1 VTRRSSR
8 ELEFAWVKVADSEA
22 EVPVVQ
28 PGAEMRVLLPED
40 DLFTVM
46 AEKLSG
52 SGAQVRRVRYLLED
66 ETIALERGRLTALS
80 RVTRLGRPYRGTH
93 TELTGTAAAAARDAF
108 DVLWETHSPAAGPGS
123 PGVPTEAVVPAE
135 LLPFLPFSSL
145 NPAQAQ
151 ALPQILEHDENL
163 LVVAPTGAG
172 KTVIGMTAALRAVV
186 QQRRKAAWLVPQ
198 RSLTDEL
205 DRELAGW
212 RRAGLRVER
221 LSGEHAVDI
230 ERIHEADLWVATTEK
245 FEAICRASAFRE
257 SLAGVGALVVDEI
270 HMLGDTERGAVLEAL
285 LARIRDGGADTRIVG
300 LSATVS
306 NAEEI
311 AEWLRAKLLRC
322 AWRPSRLT
330 WQLPSVPASSDFAV
344 TEAAR
349 TRLATAITGLVTG
362 DGGSVLVFCGSKRNV
377 RRTALVIAASRGVDV
392 SGVRPD
398 DLERLQRVCDEGRI
412 GLHYQGWEHRRAAE
426 QAFRQRELD
435 VLVATTTVAA
445 GVNLPARAVVVQDTQ
460 VGLNALDVATVQQ
473 MFGRAGRVGTGEDE
487 GWAFL
492 IVDERERAEWQS
504 KLVAGHT
511 VRSRIQA
518 GLPEHVL
525 SEAVQRRIGT
535 LQDAENWW
543 VQTLAYFQGQRSL
556 RPLRKSVQ
564 FLRAA
569 QMLSLSK
576 AEDSQPVP
584 TQPGPAQPVP
594 TQLVPTELGR
604 LTARLMVS
612 PEVCDRLR
620 GALSEV
626 SVPSH
631 PDQAEA
637 VLIELLA
644 ALVPKLAQARVGE
657 DGKAALAYTLA
668 TFGAVH
674 PVVSPSGLDGVAGE
688 SGPQRGDLA
697 RAALLTVARAP
708 SLFHPGV
715 RQVNGI
721 PYAAMYQIL
730 EEAPRYLHWI
740 ACQGLFGTIHPW
752 CAIVAADLE
761 LRTAWRVLQPPRG
774 AGRLLWACEQM
785 ATAAHAAQAVPELWA
800 AARAR
805 GYASPDWPAA
815 GRPAQC
821 RLDADGYHSFLR
833 DRATGVVIEA
843 DNGKIRG
850 SGPAGSVLTTW
861 RGSAFAVTPVK
872 RGYAVAEVPSAST
885 RKPGPGKSGPGRTRL
900 GESAPESGAA
910 VFTWRGDYRASGWLS
925 AYSQTALSPALLA
938 LVYQC
943 P

>member
-22 EVPVVQ
+22 EFPVVQ
-28 PGAEMRVLLPED
+28 PGVEMRVLLPED
-40 DLFTVM
+40 DRFTVM

-66 ETIALERGRLTALS
+66 EIIALERGRLTALS

-257 SLAGVGALVVDEI
+257 SLAGVGALIVDEI

-306 NAEEI
+306 NAEQI

-349 TRLATAITGLVTG
+349 TRLAAAITGLVTD

-398 DLERLQRVCDEGRI
+398 DLERLQLVCAQGRI

-492 IVDERERAEWQS
+492 IVDERERADWQS

-569 QMLSLSK
+569 EMLSL
-576 AEDSQPVP
+576 AGTGDSQLV
-584 TQPGPAQPVP
+584 Q

-612 PEVCDRLR
+612 PEVCDGLR

-626 SVPSH
+626 PVPSG

-637 VLIELLA
+637 VLVELLA

-657 DGKAALAYTLA
+657 DGKAALAHTLA
-668 TFGAVH
+668 TYAAVH
-674 PVVSPSGLDGVAGE
+674 PLVPLAGSDGAAADTGY
-688 SGPQRGDLA
+688 QRGDLA

-708 SLFHPGV
+708 RAFHPGV

-761 LRTAWRVLQPPRG
+761 LRTTWRMLQPPRG

-785 ATAAHAAQAVPELWA
+785 ATPAHAVQAVPELWA

-805 GYASPDWPAA
+805 GYASPDWPV
-815 GRPAQC
+815 GRRPAQC
-821 RLDADGYHSFLR
+821 RLDAEGYLSFLR
-833 DRATGVVIEA
+833 DRVTGVHIEIA
-843 DNGKIRG
+843 DGKIRG
-850 SGPAGSVLTTW
+850 TGSAGSVLAVW
-861 RGSAFAVTPVK
+861 DGSAFEVTPIR
-872 RGYAVAEVPSAST
+872 RGYAVAEAPPGASEP
-885 RKPGPGKSGPGRTRL
+885 R
-900 GESAPESGAA
+900 AHDSGAA
-910 VFTWRGDYRASGWLS
+910 VFSWRGDYRPTGWLA
-925 AYSQTALSPALLA
+925 AYSQLSG
-938 LVYQC
+938 
-943 P
+943 

>member
-8 ELEFAWVKVADSEA
+8 DLEFAWLKVADGEA
-22 EVPVVQ
+22 EFPAVQ
-28 PGAEMRVLLPED
+28 PGVEMRVLLPED
-40 DLFTVM
+40 DLFSIM

-52 SGAQVRRVRYLLED
+52 AGAQVRRVRYLLED
-66 ETIALERGRLTALS
+66 EAIALDRGQLTAIS
-80 RVTRLGRPYRGTH
+80 RVARLGRPYRGTH
-93 TELTGTAAAAARDAF
+93 TELSGTAVAAARDAF

-123 PGVPTEAVVPAE
+123 PGVLTEAVVPAE
-135 LLPFLPFSSL
+135 LLPFLPFSTL

-230 ERIHEADLWVATTEK
+230 ERIHQADLWVATTEK

-306 NAEEI
+306 NAEQI
-311 AEWLRAKLLRC
+311 ADWLRAKLLRC

-349 TRLATAITGLVTG
+349 TRLAAAITEMVTG

-377 RRTALVIAASRGVDV
+377 RRTGLVIAASRGVDV

-398 DLERLQRVCDEGRI
+398 DLERLQRVCEQGRI

-473 MFGRAGRVGTGEDE
+473 MFGRAGRVGTGENE

-569 QMLSLSK
+569 EMLSL
-576 AEDSQPVP
+576 AGTGDSQPAP
-584 TQPGPAQPVP
+584 SQPAPSQPVPAQPVP
-594 TQLVPTELGR
+594 VQLVPTELGR

-620 GALSEV
+620 GALGEV
-626 SVPSH
+626 PVPAG

-637 VLIELLA
+637 VLAELLA
-644 ALVPKLAQARVGE
+644 VLVPKLAQARVGE
-657 DGKAALAYTLA
+657 DGKGALAYTLA
-668 TFGAVH
+668 TYGAAH
-674 PVVSPSGLDGVAGE
+674 PLVSLPGSDGVAGE
-688 SGPQRGDLA
+688 SGQQRGDLA

-708 SLFHPGV
+708 GLFHPGV

-752 CAIVAADLE
+752 CAVVAADLE
-761 LRTAWRVLQPPRG
+761 LRTTWRMLQPPRG

-785 ATAAHAAQAVPELWA
+785 ATPAHAAQAVPELWA

-805 GYASPDWPAA
+805 GYASPDWPAG

-821 RLDADGYHSFLR
+821 RLDTEGYHSFLR

-843 DNGKIRG
+843 DSGKIRG

-861 RGSAFAVTPVK
+861 RGSAFLVTPIK
-872 RGYAVAEVPSAST
+872 RGYAVAEVPSA
-885 RKPGPGKSGPGRTRL
+885 RPGKSGSGKSRPGEP
-900 GESAPESGAA
+900 GPESGAA
-910 VFTWRGDYRASGWLS
+910 VFTWRGDYRASGWL
-925 AYSQTALSPALLA
+925 ADYSQTALSSGPFALA
-938 LVYQC
+938 YQY

>member
-1 VTRRSSR
+1 VTRRNSR
-8 ELEFAWVKVADSEA
+8 DPDELAWLKIVDGEADFPLA
-22 EVPVVQ
+22 Q
-28 PGAEMRVLLPED
+28 PGVDTRVLLPD
-40 DLFTVM
+40 DDRFTVM
-46 AEKLSG
+46 AEKLS
-52 SGAQVRRVRYLLED
+52 AADVQVRRVRYLLED
-66 ETIALERGRLTALS
+66 EVIAGERGKLTAVS
-80 RVTRLGRPYRGTH
+80 RVARLGRPYPGSFTERSGT
-93 TELTGTAAAAARDAF
+93 EAAAAKDAF
-108 DVLWETHSPAAGPGS
+108 DVMWEAHSTAAAPDS
-123 PGVPTEAVVPAE
+123 PGALTEEVVPAE
-135 LLPFLPFSSL
+135 LVPFLPFRSL

-151 ALPQILEHDENL
+151 ALPHILEQEDNL

-205 DRELAGW
+205 DRELEGW

-245 FEAICRASAFRE
+245 FEAICRASAFRQA
-257 SLAGVGALVVDEI
+257 LAGVGVLVVDEI

-306 NAEEI
+306 NAAQI
-311 AEWLRAKLLRC
+311 ASWLRATLVRC

-330 WQLPSVPASSDFAV
+330 WQLPSVPANSDFAV

-349 TRLATAITGLVTG
+349 TRLAAAITGMVTA

-398 DLERLQRVCDEGRI
+398 DLERLQRVCAQARI

-426 QAFRQRELD
+426 QAFRERELD

-460 VGLNALDVATVQQ
+460 IGLNALDVATVQQ
-473 MFGRAGRVGTGEDE
+473 MFGRAGRVGAGENE

-492 IVDERERAEWQS
+492 IVDERERAQWQS
-504 KLVAGHT
+504 KLVAGYT

-535 LQDAENWW
+535 QQEAENWW

-556 RPLRKSVQ
+556 RPLRKSVR

-569 QMLSLSK
+569 QLLSL
-576 AEDSQPVP
+576 AGGEDL
-584 TQPGPAQPVP
+584 
-594 TQLVPTELGR
+594 QLVPTELGR

-620 GALSEV
+620 GALGEV
-626 SVPSH
+626 PVPSD

-637 VLIELLA
+637 VLAELLA

-657 DGKAALAYTLA
+657 DGKAALARVLA
-668 TFGAVH
+668 TYGAVH
-674 PVVSPSGLDGVAGE
+674 PLVPLAASDGIAADSGQ
-688 SGPQRGDLA
+688 QRGDLA
-697 RAALLTVARAP
+697 RAALLTVARVPGA
-708 SLFHPGV
+708 FHPGV
-715 RQVNGI
+715 RQVSGI

-761 LRTAWRVLQPPRG
+761 LRVTWRMLQPPRG
-774 AGRLLWACEQM
+774 AGRLLRACEQM
-785 ATAAHAAQAVPELWA
+785 ATPAHAAQVVPQLWA

-805 GYASPDWPAA
+805 GYTSPDWPPG

-821 RLDADGYHSFLR
+821 RLDAEGYLSFLR
-833 DRATGVVIEA
+833 DRATGVHIEA
-843 DNGKIRG
+843 VDGKVRAT
-850 SGPAGSVLTTW
+850 GPAGSVLAVW
-861 RGSAFAVTPVK
+861 GGPAFAITAIK
-872 RGYAVAEVPSAST
+872 RGYAIAEAPSS
-885 RKPGPGKSGPGRTRL
+885 PGA
-900 GESAPESGAA
+900 GELGAA
-910 VFTWRGDYRASGWLS
+910 VFTWRGDYQANGWL
-925 AYSQTALSPALLA
+925 ADYSQLSG
-938 LVYQC
+938 
-943 P
+943 